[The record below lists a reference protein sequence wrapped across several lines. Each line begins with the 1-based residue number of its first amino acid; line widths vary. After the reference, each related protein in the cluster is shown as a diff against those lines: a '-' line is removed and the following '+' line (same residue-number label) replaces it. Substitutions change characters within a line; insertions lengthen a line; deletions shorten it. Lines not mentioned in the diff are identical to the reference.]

1 MFNKITLNSLDD
13 LKSIDAELFIRGD
26 KAVPSNRNSARRQSL
41 MVAFC
46 GMAAGLSVVIMLLGG
61 VIPIATYAVP
71 MLCGL
76 LLLPIL
82 IEFGKTAAWAT
93 FFAVAA
99 LALLLGFDKEAA
111 FFYLFIGYYPIVK
124 WDLDKIKPKGLRIAV
139 KLLLFTGAIVIMY
152 ALLNLLFPLDA
163 YLNEFQEMGV
173 IMTIGF
179 VVVYDICMLLYD
191 WALMGCV
198 MIYANKIRP
207 KMAFLRKN

>member
-1 MFNKITLNSLDD
+1 M
-13 LKSIDAELFIRGD
+13 
-26 KAVPSNRNSARRQSL
+26 PSNRNSARRQSL

-46 GMAAGLSVVIMLLGG
+46 SMAAGLSVVIMLLGG

-124 WDLDKIKPKGLRIAV
+124 WDLDKIKSKGLRFAV
-139 KLLLFTGAIVIMY
+139 KLLLFTGAIAIMY
-152 ALLNLLFPLDA
+152 ALLNLLFPLGA

-179 VVVYDICMLLYD
+179 VAVYDICMLLYD